1 METAHVTDCSVSSC
15 SYNHDGCHALAVN
28 VKGAGCSTFI
38 SLNER
43 GGVDRVVTSV
53 GACQS
58 ADCAHNSHLEC
69 TAASVR
75 MGERDGQAT
84 CLTYSAA

>member
-1 METAHVTDCSVSSC
+1 MNFACVGLSINLTSAASC
-15 SYNHDGCHALAVN
+15 
-28 VKGAGCSTFI
+28 GAPAQRNQNGNCTRNR
-38 SLNER
+38 LL
-43 GGVDRVVTSV
+43 GQDRVVTSV